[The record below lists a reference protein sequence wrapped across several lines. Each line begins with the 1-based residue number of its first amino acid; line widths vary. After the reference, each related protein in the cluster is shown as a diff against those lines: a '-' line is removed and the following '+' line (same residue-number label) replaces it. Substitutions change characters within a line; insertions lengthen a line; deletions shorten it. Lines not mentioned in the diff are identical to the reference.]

1 MMSGENQLKASD
13 RLAEHIKSIEDYI
26 NLSNVSYSTFNVEYI
41 VVSNLTR
48 EDMSKMTTQEMFDA
62 AYLLYGYSTYIQ
74 DEINKN
80 KVALNWCEDQI
91 EKLVAANLNNFDQYT
106 KHDVK
111 RQIIIKEN
119 TYAASVD
126 AMRAVAESR
135 LQSLEGKVY
144 ELKRQGDILLERG
157 KRI

>member
-1 MMSGENQLKASD
+1 MSGENQLKASD